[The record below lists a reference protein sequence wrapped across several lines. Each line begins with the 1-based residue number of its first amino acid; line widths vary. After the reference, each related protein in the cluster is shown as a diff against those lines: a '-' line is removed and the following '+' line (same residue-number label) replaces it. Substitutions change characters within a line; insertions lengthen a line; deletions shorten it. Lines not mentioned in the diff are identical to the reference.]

1 MSGEAGDVA
10 PDDNP
15 DLATDIDTQLIPG
28 YPDED
33 AEVLA
38 AIVAREK
45 LGDGYPAPPAVKA
58 MDRPLW
64 RLVAAATL
72 LEDIASLS
80 SQPQGRAEE
89 LRPLGLMFLA
99 NAVGR
104 DIERIYR
111 LYHGKRPRY
120 D

>member
-1 MSGEAGDVA
+1 MSGQAGDGA

-15 DLATDIDTQLIPG
+15 DLATEPQPIPG

-33 AEVLA
+33 AEVLDA
-38 AIVAREK
+38 LVAREQ

-72 LEDIASLS
+72 S

-99 NAVGR
+99 NAIGR